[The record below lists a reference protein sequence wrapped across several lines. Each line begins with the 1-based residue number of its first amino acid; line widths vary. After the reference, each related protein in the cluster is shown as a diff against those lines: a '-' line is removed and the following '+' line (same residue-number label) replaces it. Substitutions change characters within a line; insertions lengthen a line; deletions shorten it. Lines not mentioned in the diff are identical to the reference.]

1 MGMAESKL
9 SNSKSCPQKII
20 KELYDKITVA
30 SALVDAEPNKGEMGP
45 KVFKR

>member
-1 MGMAESKL
+1 
-9 SNSKSCPQKII
+9 
-20 KELYDKITVA
+20 LYDKITVA